1 MDIVANIVI
10 YAEDWIMLV
19 VENSDGPKVAK
30 TRVGAPVPSCNLKT
44 MLWIMYPFA
53 GNLSIF
59 ATCSTPHFPAGSR
72 I

>member
-44 MLWIMYPFA
+44 MLWIM
-53 GNLSIF
+53 
-59 ATCSTPHFPAGSR
+59 
-72 I
+72 